1 VVTALYLASNLALVG
16 IPVQISG
23 VVNRAPITGGVHVVA
38 AVAGLLGLLALRAA
52 ARPRPA
58 RRLVR
63 TKAVATRTAWYGV
76 FCLGLLVY
84 YTQLQV
90 QVWLW
95 YFAPLL
101 VWGVVLLLSFLLD
114 ACEVGLADAKTA
126 GAPGRT
132 LAPLFAVLGIPLA
145 VGLVWQWQSFADPDI
160 RSIQLANQE
169 AAVWINHNLPAD
181 ALLAS
186 WDAGVTGFYADQPVV
201 NLDGVVNS
209 PEWDRAT
216 EDGAAAVR
224 RFLDDEH
231 VTYIVNHAGATEGG
245 DPGVREFV
253 AKVFG
258 AERARGIELVK
269 SFPFTF
275 SGSAVGTS
283 GRSSGSRAF
292 AVYIYRIPPPP

>member
-1 VVTALYLASNLALVG
+1 
-16 IPVQISG
+16 
-23 VVNRAPITGGVHVVA
+23 
-38 AVAGLLGLLALRAA
+38 
-52 ARPRPA
+52 
-58 RRLVR
+58 VR

-160 RSIQLANQE
+160 RSIQLANQS
-169 AAVWINHNLPAD
+169 AAVWINDNLPDD
-181 ALLAS
+181 AVLAS

-258 AERARGIELVK
+258 ADRARGLDL
-269 SFPFTF
+269 S
-275 SGSAVGTS
+275 SAASDIVP
-283 GRSSGSRAF
+283 AF
-292 AVYIYRIPPPP
+292 LDSDLYRDLQRPRQETP